1 MMRTYRW
8 LFDDNMNGLF
18 NHRGSD
24 LINRAPVVSRLV
36 QLPRAKQMLV
46 GRQASAVKLG
56 KNFLKKLDRLGIK

>member
-1 MMRTYRW
+1 MRYYRYMA
-8 LFDDNMNGLF
+8 DDNLNGLF

-24 LINRAPVVSRLV
+24 LINRTPVVSRLA

-46 GRQASAVKLG
+46 GRQASAVRLG